1 MWADLNAY
9 HQTETAKT
17 MKAPVFIVQGG
28 RDYQVSMKDFEG
40 WKEALKGKNNVTFK
54 DYPNVNHLF
63 VEGEGKSTPNEYLK
77 AGHVSQMFISDLG
90 KWILEKK

>member
-1 MWADLNAY
+1 M
-9 HQTETAKT
+9 
-17 MKAPVFIVQGG
+17 
-28 RDYQVSMKDFEG
+28 
-40 WKEALKGKNNVTFK
+40 TFK

-77 AGHVSQMFISDLG
+77 AGHVSQVFISDLG